1 MTRRVVITEMLRM
14 TMVTK
19 MVRRVVITKTVM
31 TSNEHKHIDQQ
42 APQIYYPKPEQLMT
56 LMNKLDS
63 LSHALG
69 RVKW

>member
-1 MTRRVVITEMLRM
+1 MLVRLARMTRRVVITEMLRM

-42 APQIYYPKPEQLMT
+42 APQIY
-56 LMNKLDS
+56 
-63 LSHALG
+63 
-69 RVKW
+69 